1 VSNRGTYPDWI
12 LPAVCVVFV
21 MGVVAVFGLGAY
33 FFGSEFS
40 PVLGWLSAMG
50 EKAKASVT
58 VVEERPEVRAR
69 LEEKYPGETMTVQD
83 RIMANGD
90 RSLSVGLV
98 NSQHAQLDSE
108 AKTAVAYGVAKLAFD
123 THPRASELIH
133 ISVHFSTVTT
143 AGPVSR
149 EENSDPYRFTPEEL
163 SESEARAVQEL
174 GRPPAP
180 ALGSRLW
187 VGSMKVVC

>member
-1 VSNRGTYPDWI
+1 
-12 LPAVCVVFV
+12 

-83 RIMANGD
+83 RIMTNGD

-108 AKTAVAYGVAKLAFD
+108 AKKAVAYGVAKLAFD

-143 AGPVSR
+143 VGPVSQ
-149 EENSDPYRFTPEEL
+149 EENYDPYRFTPEEL
-163 SESEARAVQEL
+163 TDSEVRADQ
-174 GRPPAP
+174 GPDGGAAKFR
-180 ALGSRLW
+180 
-187 VGSMKVVC
+187 